1 MKQTGLFH
9 NDFLIASDLS
19 EREPADA
26 DMICFRPITAAKS
39 GLCGSKIEHRSNSNV
54 QVLFSTHVQ
63 GLPVLRGVLSSSDR
77 PAIQWLRPFSPL
89 SLRVWVVN
97 GIEVKGTVRPYQ
109 PQGRSQGDSY
119 LTVKDKMAVEISQSY
134 LF

>member
-1 MKQTGLFH
+1 
-9 NDFLIASDLS
+9 
-19 EREPADA
+19 
-26 DMICFRPITAAKS
+26 MICFCPITAANS
-39 GLCGSKIEHRSNSNV
+39 GLSSSRIEH
-54 QVLFSTHVQ
+54 
-63 GLPVLRGVLSSSDR
+63 PVLGGVLSSSGR
-77 PAIQWLRPFSPL
+77 PAIQWLRLFSRL

-119 LTVKDKMAVEISQSY
+119 LTVKDKMAVEIAQPY